1 MARVAALTAKNDV
14 PVDIGT
20 KLGPYEI
27 VARIGAG
34 GMGEVY
40 RAFDTK
46 LKREVAIK
54 VLPEVVVGD
63 ADHTTRFARE
73 AELLASLN
81 HPNLAAIHTI
91 DEHAGRPFIVMELL
105 TGPTLRSVID
115 GRPQPIERVLE
126 LASQIADGL
135 AAAHAHGVIHR
146 DIKPENIVIAED
158 GHVKLLD
165 FGLAK
170 LVPGAELAT
179 VAAAAPRLTQTGT
192 VMGTVSYMSPE
203 QARGELT
210 DARTDLFSFG
220 VVLYEIITGRLPF
233 RGNTPAAIFDAILN
247 RLPPPIQQLN
257 PTAPQELRRIV
268 DKLLEKDRQLR
279 YQSAADL
286 RSDLARLARETA
298 SGSLPKA
305 LDAENNKKSIVVVP
319 FSDVSPAKDKEYF
332 ADGLSDEIIAD
343 LSQIQS
349 IRVIS
354 RNSSRQLKTAAWDA
368 KTIAREL
375 QVQYLLEGT
384 VRSAG
389 DNLRVTAQL
398 VDAASGQNL
407 WADKY
412 SGKLEDVFD
421 IQERISRQIV
431 GELKMKLTPT
441 EERRLGDRKITDVRA
456 YDCYQRARQHIYDF
470 SEGGLTRALR
480 LIEDAL
486 AIVGDNELLYAAQG
500 TVYWQY
506 VNAGIRPDDRYLDM
520 AEDCAKK
527 VFRLD
532 SESASGFQLL
542 GLVQMARGH
551 HADALRSLKHT
562 LAIEPNNV
570 QALGELG
577 RIYLVSGKT
586 RAARETFGRLLAL
599 DPLDLSTQYA
609 VFGIEILEGNPELWR
624 PLADRVLESAP
635 YYAILRFPYAFWLV
649 HTGQLDA
656 ARTLL
661 ARGHDDARQGIAS
674 GCCNFLRHALD
685 GRIEEALA
693 CLSKD
698 LQAAARRVE
707 WWSFYVSWCY
717 AFVDETEHAV
727 DWLEN
732 ASQRGFI
739 HYPFLSRPDVPFARL
754 RGNER
759 FDELLERIKQ
769 AWEKFPT

>member
-1 MARVAALTAKNDV
+1 MPIR
-14 PVDIGT
+14 IGT
-20 KLGPYEI
+20 RFGAYEVTSSLGS
-27 VARIGAG
+27 G

-54 VLPEVVVGD
+54 VLPEIVSGD
-63 ADHTTRFARE
+63 TDHTTRFARE

-81 HPNLAAIHTI
+81 HPNLAAIYTI

-105 TGPTLRSVID
+105 TGATLRRVID
-115 GRPQPIERVLE
+115 GPPPSIEHVLE
-126 LASQIADGL
+126 LALQITDGL

-146 DIKPENIVIAED
+146 DIKPENIVIADD

-179 VAAAAPRLTQTGT
+179 IAAAPRLTQTGT

-203 QARGELT
+203 QARGEIT
-210 DARTDLFSFG
+210 DGRTDLFSFG
-220 VVLYEIITGRLPF
+220 VVLYEMITGRLPF

-247 RLPPPIQQLN
+247 RAQAPIQELDSA
-257 PTAPQELRRIV
+257 APQELRRIV
-268 DKLLEKDRQLR
+268 GKLLEKDRQLR

-286 RSDLARLARETA
+286 RSDLARLVREMASGPLPTA
-298 SGSLPKA
+298 SV
-305 LDAENNKKSIVVVP
+305 AESKKSIVVVP

-332 ADGLSDEIIAD
+332 ADGLADEIIAD

-354 RNSSRQLKTAAWDA
+354 RNSSRQLKTSAWDA

-389 DNLRVTAQL
+389 DNLRVTAEL
-398 VDAASGQNL
+398 VEAASGQNL

-431 GELKMKLTPT
+431 DELKMKLTPS
-441 EERRLGDRKITDVRA
+441 EDRRLADRKITDVRA
-456 YDCYQRARQHIYDF
+456 YDCYQRARQEAYNF
-470 SEGGLTRALR
+470 SEAGLARALS

-506 VNAGIRPDDRYLDM
+506 VNAGIRPDDRYVDM
-520 AEDCAKK
+520 AEECARKI
-527 VFRLD
+527 FRFD
-532 SESASGFQLL
+532 SESAAGFLLL

-551 HADALRSLKHT
+551 RADGLRSLKRT

-570 QALGELG
+570 HALSELG
-577 RIYLVSGKT
+577 RLYLVSGKT
-586 RAARETFGRLLAL
+586 REARDAAGRMLAL
-599 DPLDLSTQYA
+599 DPLSPVAQFL
-609 VFGIEILEGNPELWR
+609 VFSIEALEGDPERWR
-624 PLADRVLESAP
+624 PLADRVLETAP
-635 YYAILRFPYAFWLV
+635 YYAILRFCYCQWLV
-649 HTGQLDA
+649 HTGQLDT
-656 ARTLL
+656 ARALL
-661 ARGHDDARQGIAS
+661 ARAPDDAHQAIAS
-674 GCCNFLRHALD
+674 GCCKFLRYALAAQRD
-685 GRIEEALA
+685 DALA
-693 CLSKD
+693 CLGAD
-698 LQAAARRVE
+698 LLTAAKRVE

-717 AFVDETEHAV
+717 AFADETEQAL

-732 ASQRGFI
+732 AFQRGFL
-739 HYPFLSRPDVPFARL
+739 HHPFLSRPDVPFARL
-754 RGNER
+754 RGNAR
-759 FDELLERIKQ
+759 FDALLERVKH
-769 AWEKFPT
+769 AWESFPV